1 MKYCIYLITL
11 LSLISL
17 IYSEC
22 TAPKV
27 DVSGVSGTELCG
39 TAIENCK
46 TYDATSAAD
55 APKCGECNTGSK
67 LTASKTKCL
76 LGCKTEGTG
85 ENADKCTE
93 CNDGYTLSSGACTA
107 NKSDDK
113 NNSFSLHGSLLTIL
127 LLILF

>member
-27 DVSGVSGTELCG
+27 DVSAPDAAEACG

-46 TYDATSAAD
+46 T
-55 APKCGECNTGSK
+55 
-67 LTASKTKCL
+67 
-76 LGCKTEGTG
+76 
-85 ENADKCTE
+85 
-93 CNDGYTLSSGACTA
+93 
-107 NKSDDK
+107 
-113 NNSFSLHGSLLTIL
+113 
-127 LLILF
+127 